1 MSARLDPKAPSMRLW
16 HALLARGVS
25 EDEATELMNG
35 YAHELAERIRNVHAT
50 GEGDA
55 WNWWDAADIP
65 ASCADLIDPLSAGP
79 VRPGEEPTT

>member
-1 MSARLDPKAPSMRLW
+1 MSGTLDPKAPSMRLW
-16 HALLARGVS
+16 QRLLAGGAH

-55 WNWWDAADIP
+55 WNWWDAAEIP
-65 ASCADLIDPLSAGP
+65 GACADLIDPVKTGP